1 MFKFDKCAKDPC
13 IHVSRKWN
21 NTKTDSNA
29 GNRTRAF
36 LWTKRME
43 WICNERIIIFYYQKY
58 QLKNTNCVFK
68 LLLFW
73 TNWSFEDHLDVGALE
88 ILADPLIPFLQ
99 LFSAEVVLPVAN
111 LSFPE
116 EPLHVVVHW
125 IVFAKQWLGAM
136 LAMVS
141 DVEVVI
147 KSQHLEIVT
156 SLF

>member
-1 MFKFDKCAKDPC
+1 MRESQSF
-13 IHVSRKWN
+13 I
-21 NTKTDSNA
+21 TKKIS
-29 GNRTRAF
+29 
-36 LWTKRME
+36 WK
-43 WICNERIIIFYYQKY
+43 IQI
-58 QLKNTNCVFK
+58 VFSSY
-68 LLLFW
+68 F
-73 TNWSFEDHLDVGALE
+73 WSFEDHLDVGALE

-99 LFSAEVVLPVAN
+99 LLSAEVVLPVAN